1 MDLRKEL
8 FSNQD
13 LKYKEFSKKL
23 IPGSDNII
31 GVRTPVLRTI
41 SKSIAKSEGITFLD
55 TFIPEFHEEKLV
67 YGFVITYTKMDID
80 EKIRYLKKYI
90 PYIDNWAL
98 CDQISINLKESEK
111 KPFWNFVCDCLQQ
124 PGEYEKRFGVVNLMK
139 FLDDEHIDL
148 VLEKLETTEHEG
160 YYLKMGVAWAVSVA
174 FIKYPERTMDF
185 LKDCKLDDFTYNKS
199 LQKITESFRVSKDTK
214 EIIRTMKR

>member
-1 MDLRKEL
+1 MDLREEL
-8 FSNQD
+8 LSNQD

-23 IPGSDNII
+23 IPGSQNII

-98 CDQISINLKESEK
+98 CDQISINLKDSEK
-111 KPFWNFVCDCLQQ
+111 EPFWNFVCDCLQQ

-139 FLDDEHIDL
+139 FLDDEHINL

-174 FIKYPERTMDF
+174 FVKYPERTMDF

>member
-1 MDLRKEL
+1 MDLREEL
-8 FSNQD
+8 LSNQD
-13 LKYKEFSKKL
+13 LKYKEFSEKL
-23 IPGSDNII
+23 IPGSQNII

-98 CDQISINLKESEK
+98 CDTFCNS
-111 KPFWNFVCDCLQQ
+111 
-124 PGEYEKRFGVVNLMK
+124 
-139 FLDDEHIDL
+139 
-148 VLEKLETTEHEG
+148 
-160 YYLKMGVAWAVSVA
+160 
-174 FIKYPERTMDF
+174 IKYF
-185 LKDCKLDDFTYNKS
+185 SKS
-199 LQKITESFRVSKDTK
+199 ASGF
-214 EIIRTMKR
+214 